1 MQYTRLASTCNWQ
14 HTVLNICNLNM
25 ALHFKLNGNDF
36 CRQDS
41 PQTIYV
47 LTNGY
52 KNESVYDK
60 NAVYKLLSAV
70 LFTFS
75 DDSAYNKPNSVI
87 FENNKLTI
95 SLILFI
101 SYIMCKHVLLLQIT

>member
-1 MQYTRLASTCNWQ
+1 MIS
-14 HTVLNICNLNM
+14 
-25 ALHFKLNGNDF
+25 LH

-41 PQTIYV
+41 PQTLLV

-75 DDSAYNKPNSVI
+75 DGCAYNKPYSVI
-87 FENNKLTI
+87 LWNQQTDHKSPTFHFIDYVQSCIIVKNNSDSAKNNNTKLH
-95 SLILFI
+95 
-101 SYIMCKHVLLLQIT
+101 Y

>member
-1 MQYTRLASTCNWQ
+1 MVKISF
-14 HTVLNICNLNM
+14 H
-25 ALHFKLNGNDF
+25 

-41 PQTIYV
+41 PQTMLV

-52 KNESVYDK
+52 KNESVYDQ

-75 DDSAYNKPNSVI
+75 DGPARNKPNSV
-87 FENNKLTI
+87 NL
-95 SLILFI
+95 
-101 SYIMCKHVLLLQIT
+101 